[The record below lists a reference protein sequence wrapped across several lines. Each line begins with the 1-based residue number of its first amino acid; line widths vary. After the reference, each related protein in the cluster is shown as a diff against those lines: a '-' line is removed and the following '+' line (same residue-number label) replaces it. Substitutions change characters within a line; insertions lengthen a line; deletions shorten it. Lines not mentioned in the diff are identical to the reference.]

1 MSRVKKQQG
10 VWFSGI
16 LSDKRGSR
24 LIAYLGVITA
34 LNVVENAYF
43 SFSLG
48 VTQFSLT
55 IFMSVLTGILIGPL
69 FGFASCMVG
78 DFLGYFI
85 GTGSANNWTP
95 WLGLATALMALFG
108 GLIFNG
114 LNWQG
119 KRAWVVKLSLIA
131 LVTFLICTV
140 AINTTA
146 LYLLWYRKT
155 FSTWWLF
162 LLNRLFLQGQILNSI
177 ANYVLL
183 FLILPALAKVKIL
196 KIKL

>member
-1 MSRVKKQQG
+1 MSKTKEKQS

-16 LSDKRGSR
+16 LSGKSQSH
-24 LIAYLGVITA
+24 LIAYLGIITA

-55 IFMSVLTGILIGPL
+55 IFMSVLTGILVGPL
-69 FGFASCMVG
+69 FGFASCLIG
-78 DFLGYFI
+78 DFLGFFI
-85 GTGSANNWTP
+85 GNGSVNSWTP
-95 WLGLATALMALFG
+95 WLGLATALMAFVG

-114 LNWQG
+114 VSLKG
-119 KRAWVVKLSLIA
+119 KYAWAVKLGA
-131 LVTFLICTV
+131 VCLVTFAVSTV

-146 LYLLWYRKT
+146 LYLLWYHKT
-155 FSTWWLF
+155 FPTWGDF
-162 LLNRLFLQGQILNSI
+162 LVQRLFWQGQIFNSLI
-177 ANYVLL
+177 NYALL
-183 FLILPALAKVKIL
+183 YLALPALAKVKTL